1 MGEVSEKYQGS
12 DRAAPGFTDSE
23 LSGFADVEDFQR
35 AHRQWV
41 EEGLENGLASRDD
54 RWSEAIAVGSLTFV
68 ETVKNELGFKASH
81 RDVIELNGSYAL
93 RERAE
98 AYGRKFTGESEA
110 LMFQNTFLWDEIVD
124 QAKT

>member
-1 MGEVSEKYQGS
+1 M
-12 DRAAPGFTDSE
+12 
-23 LSGFADVEDFQR
+23 
-35 AHRQWV
+35 

-81 RDVIELNGSYAL
+81 RDVIELNGSHAL
-93 RERAE
+93 REPGE
-98 AYGRKFTGESEA
+98 AYGRNFAGESEA
-110 LMFQNTFLWDEIVD
+110 LTFQNTFLWDEIVD